1 MGEEQGQVGTSVEH
15 EQKSPEELR
24 REIEETRRD
33 LGDTAAALA
42 GKTDIKARAREKLD
56 GVKRTMADKKQSLPR
71 STGGG
76 EDAAGPAA
84 AAGQAATQAKA
95 KAGENPVA
103 TAAVAAFAVGFA
115 LGRITS
121 S

>member
-1 MGEEQGQVGTSVEH
+1 MGEDPGQVGTSVEN

-24 REIEETRRD
+24 REIDKTRRD

-42 GKTDIKARAREKLD
+42 EKTDIRARAKEKLD
-56 GVKRTMADKKQSLPR
+56 DVKRTIADKQQSLAQSR
-71 STGGG
+71 GGG
-76 EDAAGPAA
+76 EGTAGPAA
-84 AAGQAATQAKA
+84 AAGEAATQARA
-95 KAGENPVA
+95 TARENPVA
-103 TAAVAAFAVGFA
+103 TAAVAAFAVGFV